1 MFVIKQLE
9 NIINKITPIKDI
21 NPNIVYS
28 NSVNKLLPDEPPKT
42 IYVAWN
48 NIGVWSNVSIKLP
61 KIQYSNLIFFELF
74 IFYPHFLY
82 SK

>member
-1 MFVIKQLE
+1 MKISKKYGYDILE

-42 IYVAWN
+42 IYVA
-48 NIGVWSNVSIKLP
+48 
-61 KIQYSNLIFFELF
+61 
-74 IFYPHFLY
+74 
-82 SK
+82 

>member
-1 MFVIKQLE
+1 MFIIKQLE

-42 IYVAWN
+42 VYVAWN
-48 NIGVWSNVSIKLP
+48 NIPYHSLVLVITRIPRCILHHPKGNFQLLP
-61 KIQYSNLIFFELF
+61 L
-74 IFYPHFLY
+74 PFLV
-82 SK
+82 